1 MPGKSLD
8 KYYDVLF
15 RDFDETK
22 HLTEAERIRLKR
34 YRSAFTL
41 SLENPS
47 IPDTELCNFLIQEFG
62 ISRSQAYV
70 DLGNIRVLLGNI
82 KNAGKEWVRYL
93 VNEELKSVIEEA
105 RDLGKKGLDKRINA
119 AAVLARYNR
128 LDKED
133 QPELPW
139 EELVPQPI
147 EPTSDPTVL
156 KIKPLSNKEETIR
169 KLYDKYK
176 GDIEI
181 EYTDYEEVK
190 DDN

>member
-1 MPGKSLD
+1 MD

-22 HLTEAERIRLKR
+22 HLTPAERDRLKR

-41 SLENPS
+41 SLEQPS
-47 IPDTELCNFLIQEFG
+47 IPDTELCNFLTEEFA

-70 DLGNIRVLLGNI
+70 DLGNIRILLGNI
-82 KNAGKEWVRYL
+82 KNAGKEWIRYL
-93 VNEELKSVIEEA
+93 VNEELKAVIEEA

-139 EELVPQPI
+139 EELIPQSI

-156 KIKPLSNKEETIR
+156 KIKPLDNKEETIR
-169 KLYDKYK
+169 NLYEKYK

-181 EYTDYEEVK
+181 EYTDYQEVK
-190 DDN
+190 DD